1 MYDTLSEYR
10 TQLVAKVRDL
20 LPSHYGFSGYDDI
33 RPLIVE
39 LLHDDNF
46 TCPNL
51 KNVSVENLPRLKA
64 HD

>member
-10 TQLVAKVRDL
+10 TQLVAKVQDL
-20 LPSHYGFSGYDDI
+20 IPSHYGFSSYEDV
-33 RPLIVE
+33 RLLIVE

-46 TCPNL
+46 AYPNL
-51 KNVSVENLPRLKA
+51 KEVRVRNLSRLIT